1 MRIIAV
7 INQKGGVGKTTITA
21 NLGHALQKA
30 GNRVMLID
38 LDPQGQLTTSLGIF
52 KLPKNGIDSVLLDQA
67 SLQTVE
73 IHTRDNNLVLIPAG
87 GRLVEVE
94 HLNDGGVS
102 RATLLDAALQRE
114 ELDYDYVLLDCPPA
128 SGLLSANAIMAA
140 DEALIPVSGDYLSL
154 NGVAHLLS
162 TLKKFEALRSKA
174 LQQWVVISRFHT
186 RRRLAKEVRTKLLN
200 HFPNKVLMTE
210 IKEAAALAECPAIGR
225 TIFEFRRTSNSAK
238 DFEQL
243 AQDLIERRTH

>member
-30 GNRVMLID
+30 GNRVILID
-38 LDPQGQLTTSLGIF
+38 MDPQGQLTTSLGIF
-52 KLPKNGIDSVLLDQA
+52 KLPKNGIDTVLLDQA
-67 SLQTVE
+67 ALQSVE
-73 IHTRDNNLVLIPAG
+73 IHTRDSLVLIPAG
-87 GRLVEVE
+87 SRLEEVE

-102 RATLLDAALQRE
+102 RASLLDTALQQNN
-114 ELDYDYVLLDCPPA
+114 LDYDYILLDCPPA

-162 TLKKFEALRSKA
+162 TLRKFEALRSKM
-174 LQQWVVISRFHT
+174 LQQWVVISRFHA
-186 RRRLAKEVRTKLLN
+186 RRRLAKEVRSKLLK

-238 DFEQL
+238 AFIQL

>member
-21 NLGHALQKA
+21 NLGHALQRA

-38 LDPQGQLTTSLGIF
+38 MDPQGQLTTSLGIF
-52 KLPKNGIDSVLLDQA
+52 KLPTHGIDIVLLDQA
-67 SLQTVE
+67 SLQAVE
-73 IHTRDNNLVLIPAG
+73 IHTRENLVLVPAG
-87 GRLVEVE
+87 CRLAEVE

-102 RATLLDAALQRE
+102 RAALLDVALKRE
-114 ELDYDYVLLDCPPA
+114 NLDYDFILLDCPPA

-162 TLKKFEALRSKA
+162 TLKKFESLRSKN

-186 RRRLAKEVRTKLLN
+186 RRRLSKEVRTKLLN

-210 IKEAAALAECPAIGR
+210 IKEAAALAECPAVGR
-225 TIFEFRRTSNSAK
+225 TIFEFRRTSNSAQ
-238 DFEQL
+238 DFTQL
-243 AQDLIERRTH
+243 AHDLIERRTH

>member
-21 NLGHALQKA
+21 NIGHALQRV

-38 LDPQGQLTTSLGIF
+38 MDPQGQLTTSLGIF
-52 KLPKNGIDSVLLDQA
+52 KLPTHGIDTVLLDQA
-67 SLQTVE
+67 SLQAVE
-73 IHTRDNNLVLIPAG
+73 IHTRENLVLVPAG
-87 GRLVEVE
+87 CRLTEVE

-102 RATLLDAALQRE
+102 RAALLDVALKRE
-114 ELDYDYVLLDCPPA
+114 DLDYDFILLDCPPA

-140 DEALIPVSGDYLSL
+140 DEVLIPVSGDYLSL

-162 TLKKFEALRSKA
+162 TLKKFESLRSKN

-186 RRRLAKEVRTKLLN
+186 RRRLSKEVRAKLLN

-210 IKEAAALAECPAIGR
+210 IKEAAALAECPAVGR
-225 TIFEFRRTSNSAK
+225 TIFEFRRTSNSAH
-238 DFEQL
+238 DFSQL